1 MTLNTWRCSKT
12 SRIKFYDKFSTIY
25 DKIFPSYNKWFLVVD
40 QTNKIKV
47 MVKALKSYHPPFF
60 AKRYHWPSHYETS
73 ITHLVKS
80 SQWYDQLIIKVVIQ
94 RGYLF
99 TCFFPSFFSASQ
111 LLLPGLHDHTGV
123 LPVYLF
129 CECEIVLTSAL
140 FLALSTSNQLLSEQL
155 VVPPLFSSSFPA
167 LFKDLLSPSK

>member
-1 MTLNTWRCSKT
+1 
-12 SRIKFYDKFSTIY
+12 
-25 DKIFPSYNKWFLVVD
+25 
-40 QTNKIKV
+40 
-47 MVKALKSYHPPFF
+47 MVKALKSYHPPFLP
-60 AKRYHWPSHYETS
+60 KDTIDQVIIRPHSPGQV
-73 ITHLVKS
+73 I

-99 TCFFPSFFSASQ
+99 TCFFSPFFSASQ

-129 CECEIVLTSAL
+129 CKCEIVLTTAL

>member
-1 MTLNTWRCSKT
+1 
-12 SRIKFYDKFSTIY
+12 
-25 DKIFPSYNKWFLVVD
+25 
-40 QTNKIKV
+40 
-47 MVKALKSYHPPFF
+47 MVKALKSYHPPLLP
-60 AKRYHWPSHYETS
+60 KDTIDQVIIRPHSPGQV
-73 ITHLVKS
+73 I
-80 SQWYDQLIIKVVIQ
+80 SQWYDQLIKVVIQ

-111 LLLPGLHDHTGV
+111 LLLPGLHDHTDV

-129 CECEIVLTSAL
+129 CECETVLANAFL
-140 FLALSTSNQLLSEQL
+140 LALSTSNQLLSEQL

>member
-1 MTLNTWRCSKT
+1 MVSCSG
-12 SRIKFYDKFSTIY
+12 SDQQDKSDGKGTQI
-25 DKIFPSYNKWFLVVD
+25 IS
-40 QTNKIKV
+40 
-47 MVKALKSYHPPFF
+47 SPFF